1 MSSSGKRG
9 RTVDWAALPAR
20 KTTPI
25 DSSPKDA
32 SSKRLLTKLMRVQV
46 LRWFYF
52 NSREAT
58 GSEICFEIVL
68 IRWNKRFPIFQTD
81 EKREI
86 IAAMRFPL
94 RLGVLI
100 VLAAVSLFAVA
111 QASDPLAPVTSAL
124 RAGQFAKALQLL
136 QPELEKSPKNGRLWT
151 LRGIALSGNGDKKEA
166 LAAFRH
172 GLEASPDYLPA
183 LEGAAQIEY
192 ENGDKDAVVLLQ
204 RVLQLRPN
212 DPTSHAMLAVLAYR
226 RGDCASAA
234 SHFQQSGSLA
244 ESQPG
249 ALQEFGDCLVRLKEP
264 EKAISLFSRAL
275 VQSSG
280 PSVELRCLL
289 ASVQI
294 TAQHAK
300 DAIVTLQPLLQEN
313 TSDANVL
320 DLAASAYESDGNTP
334 EAVRLLR
341 QAIVANP
348 HDTNLYLDFA
358 NVSLD
363 HQSFQVGVDMINAG
377 LAAEP
382 NKAPLYVARGVLY
395 VQLAQYDKAEADFE
409 KADALDPRQALG
421 SAAEGLAAVQE
432 NDPDRALATV
442 RAKLAKKPNDAF
454 LLYLRADIL
463 TQRGPEPGSAE
474 FREAMESAKKA
485 VAIRPSLA
493 SAHDVLAKLYLQ
505 AGENTAAI
513 EQSRKALASD
523 SKDQTAMYHLIQGL
537 RKSGQTNEIPDLLKR
552 LADLRMEG
560 TKQEAAH
567 NRYKLVEEQ
576 SPAMEKPQP

>member
-1 MSSSGKRG
+1 
-9 RTVDWAALPAR
+9 
-20 KTTPI
+20 
-25 DSSPKDA
+25 
-32 SSKRLLTKLMRVQV
+32 
-46 LRWFYF
+46 
-52 NSREAT
+52 
-58 GSEICFEIVL
+58 
-68 IRWNKRFPIFQTD
+68 
-81 EKREI
+81 
-86 IAAMRFPL
+86 MRFPV

-100 VLAAVSLFAVA
+100 VLGAVSSFAA
-111 QASDPLAPVTSAL
+111 SQAADPLAPVTSAL

-136 QPELEKSPKNGRLWT
+136 QPELEKSPKNARLWT
-151 LRGIALSGNGDKKEA
+151 LRGIALSGNGDQKEA

-172 GLEASPDYLPA
+172 GLETSPDYLPA

-192 ENGDKDAVVLLQ
+192 ENGDKDAAVLLQ
-204 RVLQLRPN
+204 HVLQLHPN

-234 SHFQQSGSLA
+234 SHFEQSGPLA
-244 ESQPG
+244 EAQPG

-275 VQSSG
+275 AQSQGS
-280 PSVELRCLL
+280 SLELRCFL
-289 ASVQI
+289 ASIQI
-294 TAQHAK
+294 GAQHAK
-300 DAIVTLQPLLQEN
+300 EAILTLQPLLQGN
-313 TSDANVL
+313 TTDANVL
-320 DLAASAYESDGNTP
+320 DLAASAYEADGNTP

-348 HDTNLYLDFA
+348 HETNLYLDFA
-358 NVSLD
+358 NISLD

-382 NKAPLYVARGVLY
+382 NAASLYVARGVLF

-409 KADALDPRQALG
+409 KADALDPRQAMG

-474 FREAMESAKKA
+474 FREAMESAKRA

-505 AGENTAAI
+505 AGDNAAAI

-537 RKSGQTNEIPDLLKR
+537 RKSGQSADIPDLLKR

-567 NRYKLVEEQ
+567 NRYKLVEEK
-576 SPAMEKPQP
+576 SPSMEKPQP